1 MTDNYSNRETWLQ
14 QAVSILEPIFSEV
27 GYGIPPLKVSCGFA
41 ASSSPRTTLGQ
52 CWPRERSGDMVNEIF
67 ISPKIEDPV
76 DVLDTLVHEICHAID
91 DCQSGHG
98 ADFQGIAQVVGLEGP
113 ARMAHA
119 GEALKV
125 RLMTLSNKLG
135 PYPHRALNFPPP
147 RPSNA
152 SRNKAKC
159 PQCGYEVTLLKK
171 WADYG
176 APICPNDT
184 IRMEQVGNDVVT
196 NESDEDQENI
206 QKLKEIRRAVSK
218 NDK

>member
-1 MTDNYSNRETWLQ
+1 MSASILNRESWLQ
-14 QAVSILEPIFSEV
+14 EAVGILAPIFSAV

-52 CWPRERSGDMVNEIF
+52 CWPRERSGDLVNEIF
-67 ISPKIEDPV
+67 ISPKIDDPV
-76 DVLDTLVHEICHAID
+76 EVLDTLVHEICHAID

-119 GEALKV
+119 GESLKV
-125 RLMTLSNKLG
+125 RLMTISKTLG

-159 PQCGYEVTLLKK
+159 MQCGFEVTLLKR
-171 WADYG
+171 WESYG
-176 APICPNDT
+176 APICPKDH
-184 IRMEQVGNDVVT
+184 IRMEQTQPEVIEV
-196 NESDEDQENI
+196 EDSPDDSI
-206 QKLKEIRRAVSK
+206 KTKEIKRAVSK
-218 NDK
+218 K